1 MPGWFYDLPIYVA
14 SVMML
19 MVCNAVS
26 LLGYWFYTRDL
37 IRIDN
42 REIVTKVVWQ
52 TVLYFSTVF
61 IAFWIVTTWN
71 NLGDLKQTT
80 IREANTV
87 AMLYHDLNSLPIEQR
102 TMLEKKLLVY
112 LDSVVNDEYKS
123 LASGHENQAT
133 NSNYNQ
139 LASAIYN
146 YQPDVTLAS
155 ELRYN
160 RILLHLSQLSD
171 YREERLSYLDG
182 SLSGP
187 MLIFFLT
194 MIMVGCFWT
203 GFIETR
209 SFRFT
214 LFIIISQNL
223 IMGSSSWLIL
233 EMDKPFE
240 GQFSV
245 TNAPFVMIQKEIN
258 LTATT
263 IANNKSNVSTYK

>member
-19 MVCNAVS
+19 MVCNGVS

-133 NSNYNQ
+133 NSRYNEI
-139 LASAIYN
+139 ASAIYN

-171 YREERLSYLDG
+171 FRDERLSYLDG

-245 TNAPFVMIQKEIN
+245 TNAPFVAIQKEIRAS
-258 LTATT
+258 LPAVASSKSTT
-263 IANNKSNVSTYK
+263 STY